1 LAAAKERKNGMRY
14 KFTVI
19 IQKEE
24 NWYVAKC
31 AENNVASQGK
41 TLEESID
48 NLREAVELYYEN
60 ETIPILT
67 APVYLSTMEV
77 SI

>member
-1 LAAAKERKNGMRY
+1 MIY

-31 AENNVASQGK
+31 AENNVTSQGK
-41 TLEESID
+41 TFEESLD
-48 NLREAVELYYEN
+48 NLKEAVELYYEDN
-60 ETIPILT
+60 PAPIT
-67 APVYLSTMEV
+67 ATMPIYLSTMEV

>member
-1 LAAAKERKNGMRY
+1 MSYN
-14 KFTVI
+14 FTVI

-24 NWYVAKC
+24 NWYVATC

-41 TLEESID
+41 TLEESLD
-48 NLREAVELYYEN
+48 GLKEAIELYYEN
-60 ETIPILT
+60 NELPILIMPT
-67 APVYLSTMEV
+67 FLSTMEV

>member
-1 LAAAKERKNGMRY
+1 MRY